1 MVTSTLGGL
10 RAACGDVTEAG
21 ADDTVDGVPARWV
34 AWPGSNEEV
43 SAVLRAAAELGLRSV
58 ARGTGSRLAWGAP
71 PTALDLIVDTSRMG
85 AVLAHAAG
93 DLVVTV
99 QAGLRMADL
108 QDALAPHRQRLAL
121 DNGDTAGGPVAGG
134 TVGDTAGGTV
144 GGTIATAA
152 SGPLRYRYGSVRDLL
167 IGITVVL
174 ADGTLTRSGGT
185 VVKNVAGYDLGKL
198 YTGSLGTLGVIT
210 EAVFRLHPL
219 PEASR
224 WITVPASDAER
235 AAAAIAAIRAS
246 QLDPVA
252 LEVDRAAPGAPVT
265 VGVAVEGVAGGI
277 GTRADAVADLLGEA
291 AGASAAVTEQPPGWW
306 GRPPHPPQGP
316 AAVITCEPTG
326 LADLLTT
333 GLGALRGSAGAGVL
347 IAGLDDGDRLG
358 AQLAQLRGI
367 ATRHG
372 GSAVLRCAPPHRR
385 TGLDVWGPVPALA
398 LMRRLKDQFDPEH
411 RLAPGRFVGGI

>member
-10 RAACGDVTEAG
+10 RAACGDVAQAT

-34 AWPGSNEEV
+34 AWPGSTEEV
-43 SAVLRAAAELGLRSV
+43 SAVLRAAARLGLRVV
-58 ARGTGSRLAWGAP
+58 ARGTGTRLTWGVP
-71 PTALDLIVDTSRMG
+71 PTDVDLIVDTSRMG
-85 AVLAHAAG
+85 AVLAHVAG

-99 QAGLRMADL
+99 QAGLRMVDL

-121 DNGDTAGGPVAGG
+121 DSA
-134 TVGDTAGGTV
+134 GTV

-167 IGITVVL
+167 IGITVVR
-174 ADGTLTRSGGT
+174 ADGTVTRSGGT

-224 WITVPASDAER
+224 WITVPAAGAER

-246 QLDPVA
+246 QHDPVA
-252 LEVDRAAPGAPVT
+252 LDVDRSAPGARVT
-265 VGVAVEGVAGGI
+265 VGVAVEGVTGGI
-277 GTRADAVADLLGEA
+277 GARADAVAELLGA
-291 AGASAAVTEQPPGWW
+291 AARAPATVTEQPPGWW

-316 AAVITCEPTG
+316 AVTVSCEPTG
-326 LADLLTT
+326 LADLLATAP
-333 GLGALRGSAGAGVL
+333 GALRGSAGAGVL
-347 IAGLDDGDRLG
+347 TAGLDDGDRLG
-358 AQLAQLRGI
+358 AQLTQLRTI
-367 ATRHG
+367 ATRNG
-372 GSAVLRCAPPHRR
+372 GSAVLRCAPPHCKA
-385 TGLDVWGPVPALA
+385 GLDVWGPVPALT

>member
-1 MVTSTLGGL
+1 MSTSTLGGL
-10 RAACGDVTEAG
+10 RSTCGEVAEAG

-34 AWPGSNEEV
+34 AWPGSTQEV
-43 SAVLRAAAELGLRSV
+43 SAVLRAATELGLRVV
-58 ARGTGSRLAWGAP
+58 ARGTGTRLTWGLA
-71 PTALDLIVDTSRMG
+71 PTALDLVVDTSRMG

-93 DLVVTV
+93 DLVVTA

-121 DNGDTAGGPVAGG
+121 DS
-134 TVGDTAGGTV
+134 GGTV

-174 ADGTLTRSGGT
+174 ADGTVTRSGGT

-224 WITVPASDAER
+224 WITAAAVDAER
-235 AAAAIAAIRAS
+235 AAAAIAAVRAS
-246 QLDPVA
+246 QLEPVA
-252 LEVDRAAPGAPVT
+252 LDVDRAAPGAPVT
-265 VGVAVEGVAGGI
+265 VGVAVEGVRDGI
-277 GTRADAVADLLGEA
+277 GARADAVANLLSAA
-291 AGASAAVTEQPPGWW
+291 AGVSATVAEQPPDWW
-306 GRPPHPPQGP
+306 GRPPHPPGGP
-316 AAVITCEPTG
+316 AAAVTCEPTG
-326 LADLLTT
+326 LADLLATAP
-333 GLGALRGSAGAGVL
+333 GALRGSAGAGVL
-347 IAGLDDGDRLG
+347 TAGLDDGDRLG
-358 AQLAQLRGI
+358 AELARLRAV

-372 GSAVLRCAPPHRR
+372 GTAVLRCAPPHRKA
-385 TGLDVWGPVPALA
+385 GLDVWGPVPALA
-398 LMRRLKDQFDPEH
+398 LMRRLKDRFDPEH

>member
-21 ADDTVDGVPARWV
+21 AEDTVDGVPARWV
-34 AWPGSNEEV
+34 ARPGGTDEV
-43 SAVLRAAAELGLRSV
+43 AAVLRAAAGLGLRVV
-58 ARGTGSRLAWGAP
+58 ARGTGTRLAWGVA

-121 DNGDTAGGPVAGG
+121 DSGG
-134 TVGDTAGGTV
+134 TM

-152 SGPLRYRYGSVRDLL
+152 AGPLRYRYGSVRDLL

-210 EAVFRLHPL
+210 EAVFRLCPL
-219 PEASR
+219 PESSR
-224 WITVPASDAER
+224 WITVLAADVER

-246 QLDPVA
+246 QHDPA
-252 LEVDRAAPGAPVT
+252 SIEVDRSTPGAPVT
-265 VGVAVEGVAGGI
+265 VGVAIEGVTKGI
-277 GTRADAVADLLGEA
+277 GARADAVADLLKDA
-291 AGASAAVTEQPPGWW
+291 AGTPATVTEQPPGWW
-306 GRPPHPPQGP
+306 GQPPHPPRGP
-316 AAVITCEPTG
+316 AAAVTCEPSG

-333 GLGALRGSAGAGVL
+333 APGALRGSAGAGVL
-347 IAGLDDGDRLG
+347 VAGLSDGDQLG
-358 AQLAQLRGI
+358 AELGQLRGI
-367 ATRHG
+367 AARHG
-372 GSAVLRCAPPHRR
+372 GGAVLRCAPPHRKA
-385 TGLDVWGPVPALA
+385 GLDVWGPVPALA

>member
-1 MVTSTLGGL
+1 MVISTLGGL
-10 RAACGDVTEAG
+10 RAACGDVAEAG
-21 ADDTVDGVPARWV
+21 PEDTVDGVPARWV
-34 AWPGSNEEV
+34 ARPGGTEEV
-43 SAVLRAAAELGLRSV
+43 AAVLRAAAELGLRV
-58 ARGTGSRLAWGAP
+58 LARGTGTRLTWGAP
-71 PTALDLIVDTSRMG
+71 PTGLDLVVDTRRMG

-99 QAGLRMADL
+99 QAGLRMVEL
-108 QDALAPHRQRLAL
+108 QDALAPRQQRLAL
-121 DNGDTAGGPVAGG
+121 DC
-134 TVGDTAGGTV
+134 GGTV
-144 GGTIATAA
+144 GGTIATAE

-174 ADGTLTRSGGT
+174 ADGTVARSGGT

-224 WITVPASDAER
+224 WITVPAADAER

-246 QLDPVA
+246 QFDPVA
-252 LEVDRAAPGAPVT
+252 LEVDRAAPGSPVSI
-265 VGVAVEGVAGGI
+265 GVAIEGVIEGI
-277 GTRADAVADLLGEA
+277 GVRVDAVADTLG
-291 AGASAAVTEQPPGWW
+291 AVVGVNATVSEQPPDWW
-306 GRPPHPPQGP
+306 GRPPHPPG
-316 AAVITCEPTG
+316 AAAATVTCEPTG
-326 LADLLTT
+326 LADLLGTAP
-333 GLGALRGSAGAGVL
+333 GALRGSAGAGVL
-347 IAGLDDGDRLG
+347 TAGLCDGERLG
-358 AQLAQLRGI
+358 AELARLREI

-372 GSAVLRCAPPHRR
+372 GTAVLRCAPPRR
-385 TGLDVWGPVPALA
+385 RAGLDAWGPVPALA